1 MKKKITEK
9 LTVNLWDRWDV
20 QLEKSS
26 TFGDLYEKLAKNFEI
41 FPIGI
46 LQGMSR
52 IDTGKSEE
60 AKKSF
65 LA

>member
-1 MKKKITEK
+1 
-9 LTVNLWDRWDV
+9 
-20 QLEKSS
+20 
-26 TFGDLYEKLAKNFEI
+26 LYEALLKKFEI

-60 AKKSF
+60 AKKVF

>member
-1 MKKKITEK
+1 
-9 LTVNLWDRWDV
+9 
-20 QLEKSS
+20 
-26 TFGDLYEKLAKNFEI
+26 LYEKLAKKYEI

-60 AKKSF
+60 AKKTF
-65 LA
+65 LKEKILDKLDLE